1 VEFVDGSVIAQ
12 LGVPSM
18 ELPVLYALTHPERVH
33 DTGVPPYDPVDLS
46 PLTFERVRWD
56 DFPALRLG
64 VQAGRAGGA
73 LPAIFNAANEEA
85 VALFLDGRIQFGQ
98 IAEAIGAAMQSLAGR
113 EGGSLDALRSAD
125 CAART
130 YVKEMVAC

>member
-1 VEFVDGSVIAQ
+1 
-12 LGVPSM
+12 M

-33 DTGVPPYDPVDLS
+33 DAGVPPYDPVELS

-64 VQAGRAGGA
+64 IDAGRAGGA
-73 LPAIFNAANEEA
+73 LPAVFNAANEEA
-85 VALFLDGRIQFGQ
+85 VAQFLDGRITFGG
-98 IAEAIGAAMQSLAGR
+98 IAPAIDGAMRSLADR
-113 EGGSLDALRSAD
+113 SAESLDALRAAD